1 MTRRTW
7 VLLFPAL
14 LAADDQQEVVDWI
27 GRWVQRLTEENASE
41 FLKAFDKTLR
51 DRLEIAVSALVRN
64 YEIASSINVLS
75 VTPDSGRRE
84 VQLDWY
90 LSLKPRSPN
99 APTTERRERVTLTLQ
114 PVKKGWQVQTLSPEA
129 FFSPT
134 QNG

>member
-14 LAADDQQEVVDWI
+14 LAADGLQEVTDWL

-41 FLKAFDKTLR
+41 FLRAFDKTLR
-51 DRLEIAVSALVRN
+51 DRMETAVTALVRN
-64 YEIASSINVLS
+64 YEIASSISVLS
-75 VTPDSGRRE
+75 VTPDGDRRE

-114 PVKKGWQVQTLSPEA
+114 PAKKGWQVRSLSPET

>member
-1 MTRRTW
+1 MTRRFW
-7 VLLFPAL
+7 LSLFPAL
-14 LAADDQQEVVDWI
+14 LAADDQQEVVDWL

-51 DRLEIAVSALVRN
+51 DRLETAVTALVRN

-75 VTPDSGRRE
+75 VAPASGGRD

-99 APTTERRERVTLTLQ
+99 APTTERRERVSLTLQ

-129 FFSPT
+129 FFSPL